1 MSDKNPYYRIP
12 KSLGEPVEEYSV
24 IEPSLVMKEM
34 IKLRDEMERQIMAA
48 FMPVLPRRQT
58 ALRAS
63 GNTFEVVE
71 IDDTGKIIEPKP
83 KCPKCGPIL
92 LCLEHC
98 AIT

>member
-1 MSDKNPYYRIP
+1 
-12 KSLGEPVEEYSV
+12 V

-63 GNTFEVVE
+63 GNTLEVVE